1 MILAEASYLKT
12 KVVQASPLTVT
23 MLGLQKSVTVSDE
36 LLNVSLYQNIFIVK
50 CVSKVLGQ
58 MWALL
63 ALRGVP
69 GLLRHIL

>member
-1 MILAEASYLKT
+1 MIDKEKQKMTKEVVDINKKLK
-12 KVVQASPLTVT
+12 
-23 MLGLQKSVTVSDE
+23 
-36 LLNVSLYQNIFIVK
+36 VK

-69 GLLRHIL
+69 GLLRHILFGFEKEGHPILDICG